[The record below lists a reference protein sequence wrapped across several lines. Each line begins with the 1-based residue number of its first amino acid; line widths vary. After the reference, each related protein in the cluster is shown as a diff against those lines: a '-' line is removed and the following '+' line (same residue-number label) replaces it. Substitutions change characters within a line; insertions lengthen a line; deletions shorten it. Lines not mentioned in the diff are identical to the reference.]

1 MLTEHGKFDLK
12 VESIRWDLWSF
23 CFVNFE
29 FGLIHSTDND
39 DDVDEKKVEDDDDAD
54 DEVAGDH
61 RKRE

>member
-1 MLTEHGKFDLK
+1 MK